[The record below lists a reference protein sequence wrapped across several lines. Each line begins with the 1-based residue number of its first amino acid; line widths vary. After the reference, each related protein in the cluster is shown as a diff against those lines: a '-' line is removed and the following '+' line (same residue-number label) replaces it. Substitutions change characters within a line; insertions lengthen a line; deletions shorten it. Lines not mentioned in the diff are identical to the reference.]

1 MEYPSTENPFTGSI
15 INLYSDEVNQL
26 LSRGVSEQEILN
38 LRRTPTYYNRESVF
52 DDVVLYNIM
61 LNSDIK
67 TIKNLCMNDKS
78 VNLICKDK
86 NFWAAKLD
94 KEGFSFVIDK
104 TMKSYENMLKL
115 QKEAEIL
122 MKNRYVTIEY
132 PVNTDLSLIL
142 SKRILNEVNIAEED
156 IDMDKI
162 DSQVME
168 IFIYKG
174 KISFDWS
181 LYDQNGDENDI
192 LTLNISKNE
201 LYDIIIKTM
210 YYYPNIDFSYR
221 N

>member
-26 LSRGVSEQEILN
+26 LSRGVTEQEILK

-67 TIKNLCMNDKS
+67 TIKNLCMNNKN

-86 NFWAAKLD
+86 NFWEAKLD
-94 KEGFSFVIDK
+94 KEGFSFVLDK
-104 TMKSYENMLKL
+104 TMKSYENMLKF
-115 QKEAEIL
+115 QKEAKKL
-122 MKNRYVTIEY
+122 MMSKNIDVDYTRY
-132 PVNTDLSLIL
+132 TDLSVIL
-142 SKRILNEVNIAEED
+142 PERIENEVNIAEEE
-156 IDMDKI
+156 IDMDTI
-162 DSQVME
+162 DSQEMT

-174 KISFDWS
+174 KISLNWS

-192 LTLNISKNE
+192 VSLYISKDE
-201 LYDIIIKTM
+201 LYNIIIKTM
-210 YYYPNIDFSYR
+210 YYYPNIEISYR

>member
-26 LSRGVSEQEILN
+26 LSRGVTEQEILN

-67 TIKNLCMNDKS
+67 TIKNLCMNNKN

-86 NFWAAKLD
+86 NFWEAKLD
-94 KEGFSFVIDK
+94 KEGFSFVLDK
-104 TMKSYENMLKL
+104 TMKSYENMLKF
-115 QKEAEIL
+115 QKEAKNL
-122 MKNRYVTIEY
+122 MMHRNIDVDYS
-132 PVNTDLSLIL
+132 VNTDLSIIL
-142 SKRILNEVNIAEED
+142 PERIENEVNIAIKD
-156 IDMDKI
+156 IDMDTI
-162 DSQVME
+162 DSQEMS
-168 IFIYKG
+168 IFIYKNT
-174 KISFDWS
+174 IRFDWN

-192 LTLNISKNE
+192 LSLYISKNE
-201 LYDIIIKTM
+201 LYNIFIKTM
-210 YYYPNIDFSYR
+210 YYYPDIEFSYR